1 MKNSTAYYDEEQE
14 LFEEEQERRD
24 KKARR
29 KKVQRV
35 IDRIFGFILATGI
48 LFGVSGLAV
57 EYVLVKGPSPALRNM
72 FVNTMLETRRF
83 GFIAN
88 VYLSEAE
95 IDAIKQAK
103 QSTLT
108 DTTDT
113 SLIKLPGQSGTETGG
128 DNQTGPAQPD
138 GTDGYGLV
146 DDDGDGIIIEQVR
159 KKGINV
165 DGALVVHSTGEA
177 LDAAEDFEQCF
188 VIGGASVYMQ
198 FFNYLERVYVT
209 KIDTEPQSD
218 SFFPNLDRNPEWE
231 CVSQEPWEE
240 EDGIRYCFCTYEKK
254 FSL

>member
-1 MKNSTAYYDEEQE
+1 MDAIVAVYSDWGIGDGGTQPVV
-14 LFEEEQERRD
+14 L
-24 KKARR
+24 KA
-29 KKVQRV
+29 
-35 IDRIFGFILATGI
+35 DR
-48 LFGVSGLAV
+48 
-57 EYVLVKGPSPALRNM
+57 
-72 FVNTMLETRRF
+72 RRF
-83 GFIAN
+83 R
-88 VYLSEAE
+88 S
-95 IDAIKQAK
+95 
-103 QSTLT
+103 LT
-108 DTTDT
+108 DGSAVIVGRKTLADF
-113 SLIKLPGQSGTETGG
+113 PGGKPLANRFNIVVSRQ
-128 DNQTGPAQPD
+128 
-138 GTDGYGLV
+138 
-146 DDDGDGIIIEQVR
+146 
-159 KKGINV
+159 GINV

>member
-1 MKNSTAYYDEEQE
+1 M
-14 LFEEEQERRD
+14 
-24 KKARR
+24 
-29 KKVQRV
+29 
-35 IDRIFGFILATGI
+35 
-48 LFGVSGLAV
+48 
-57 EYVLVKGPSPALRNM
+57 
-72 FVNTMLETRRF
+72 
-83 GFIAN
+83 
-88 VYLSEAE
+88 
-95 IDAIKQAK
+95 DAIVAVYSDWGIGDGGTQPVVLKADMRHFR
-103 QSTLT
+103 SLT
-108 DTTDT
+108 DGSAVIVGRKTLADF
-113 SLIKLPGQSGTETGG
+113 PGGKPLANRFNIVVSRQ
-128 DNQTGPAQPD
+128 
-138 GTDGYGLV
+138 
-146 DDDGDGIIIEQVR
+146 
-159 KKGINV
+159 GINV

>member
-1 MKNSTAYYDEEQE
+1 MGIGDGGTQPVVLKAD
-14 LFEEEQERRD
+14 RRHF
-24 KKARR
+24 R
-29 KKVQRV
+29 
-35 IDRIFGFILATGI
+35 
-48 LFGVSGLAV
+48 S
-57 EYVLVKGPSPALRNM
+57 
-72 FVNTMLETRRF
+72 
-83 GFIAN
+83 
-88 VYLSEAE
+88 
-95 IDAIKQAK
+95 
-103 QSTLT
+103 LT
-108 DTTDT
+108 DGSAVIVGRKTLADF
-113 SLIKLPGQSGTETGG
+113 PGGKPLANRFNIVVSRQ
-128 DNQTGPAQPD
+128 
-138 GTDGYGLV
+138 
-146 DDDGDGIIIEQVR
+146 
-159 KKGINV
+159 GINV

>member
-1 MKNSTAYYDEEQE
+1 M
-14 LFEEEQERRD
+14 
-24 KKARR
+24 
-29 KKVQRV
+29 
-35 IDRIFGFILATGI
+35 
-48 LFGVSGLAV
+48 
-57 EYVLVKGPSPALRNM
+57 
-72 FVNTMLETRRF
+72 
-83 GFIAN
+83 
-88 VYLSEAE
+88 
-95 IDAIKQAK
+95 DAIVAVYSDWGIGDGGTPPVVLKADRRHFR
-103 QSTLT
+103 SLT
-108 DTTDT
+108 DGSAVIVGRKTLADF
-113 SLIKLPGQSGTETGG
+113 PGGKPLANRFNIVVSRQ
-128 DNQTGPAQPD
+128 
-138 GTDGYGLV
+138 
-146 DDDGDGIIIEQVR
+146 
-159 KKGINV
+159 GINV

>member
-1 MKNSTAYYDEEQE
+1 M
-14 LFEEEQERRD
+14 
-24 KKARR
+24 
-29 KKVQRV
+29 
-35 IDRIFGFILATGI
+35 
-48 LFGVSGLAV
+48 
-57 EYVLVKGPSPALRNM
+57 
-72 FVNTMLETRRF
+72 
-83 GFIAN
+83 
-88 VYLSEAE
+88 
-95 IDAIKQAK
+95 DAIVAVYSDWGIGDGGTQPVVLKADRRHFR
-103 QSTLT
+103 SLT
-108 DTTDT
+108 DGSAVIVGRKT
-113 SLIKLPGQSGTETGG
+113 LAYFPGGKPLANRFNIVVSRQ
-128 DNQTGPAQPD
+128 
-138 GTDGYGLV
+138 
-146 DDDGDGIIIEQVR
+146 
-159 KKGINV
+159 GINV

>member
-1 MKNSTAYYDEEQE
+1 M
-14 LFEEEQERRD
+14 
-24 KKARR
+24 
-29 KKVQRV
+29 
-35 IDRIFGFILATGI
+35 
-48 LFGVSGLAV
+48 
-57 EYVLVKGPSPALRNM
+57 
-72 FVNTMLETRRF
+72 
-83 GFIAN
+83 
-88 VYLSEAE
+88 
-95 IDAIKQAK
+95 DAIVAVYSDWGIGDGGSQPVVLKADRRHFR
-103 QSTLT
+103 SLT
-108 DTTDT
+108 DGSAVIVGRKTLADF
-113 SLIKLPGQSGTETGG
+113 PGGKPLANRFNIVVSRQ
-128 DNQTGPAQPD
+128 
-138 GTDGYGLV
+138 
-146 DDDGDGIIIEQVR
+146 
-159 KKGINV
+159 GINV

>member
-1 MKNSTAYYDEEQE
+1 M
-14 LFEEEQERRD
+14 
-24 KKARR
+24 
-29 KKVQRV
+29 
-35 IDRIFGFILATGI
+35 
-48 LFGVSGLAV
+48 
-57 EYVLVKGPSPALRNM
+57 
-72 FVNTMLETRRF
+72 
-83 GFIAN
+83 
-88 VYLSEAE
+88 
-95 IDAIKQAK
+95 DAIVAVYSDWGIGDGGTQPVVLKADRRHFR
-103 QSTLT
+103 SLT
-108 DTTDT
+108 DGSAVIVGRKTLADF
-113 SLIKLPGQSGTETGG
+113 PGGKPLANRFNIDVSRQ
-128 DNQTGPAQPD
+128 
-138 GTDGYGLV
+138 
-146 DDDGDGIIIEQVR
+146 
-159 KKGINV
+159 GINV

>member
-1 MKNSTAYYDEEQE
+1 M
-14 LFEEEQERRD
+14 
-24 KKARR
+24 
-29 KKVQRV
+29 
-35 IDRIFGFILATGI
+35 
-48 LFGVSGLAV
+48 
-57 EYVLVKGPSPALRNM
+57 
-72 FVNTMLETRRF
+72 
-83 GFIAN
+83 
-88 VYLSEAE
+88 
-95 IDAIKQAK
+95 DAIVAVYSDWGIGDGGTQPVILKADRRHFR
-103 QSTLT
+103 SLT
-108 DTTDT
+108 DGSAVIVGRKTLADF
-113 SLIKLPGQSGTETGG
+113 PGGKPLANRFNIVVSRQ
-128 DNQTGPAQPD
+128 
-138 GTDGYGLV
+138 
-146 DDDGDGIIIEQVR
+146 
-159 KKGINV
+159 GINV

>member
-1 MKNSTAYYDEEQE
+1 M
-14 LFEEEQERRD
+14 
-24 KKARR
+24 
-29 KKVQRV
+29 
-35 IDRIFGFILATGI
+35 
-48 LFGVSGLAV
+48 
-57 EYVLVKGPSPALRNM
+57 
-72 FVNTMLETRRF
+72 
-83 GFIAN
+83 
-88 VYLSEAE
+88 
-95 IDAIKQAK
+95 DAIVAVYSDWGIGDGGTQPVVLKADRRHFR
-103 QSTLT
+103 SLT
-108 DTTDT
+108 DGSAVIVGRKTLADF
-113 SLIKLPGQSGTETGG
+113 PGGKPLANRFNIVVSRQS
-128 DNQTGPAQPD
+128 
-138 GTDGYGLV
+138 
-146 DDDGDGIIIEQVR
+146 
-159 KKGINV
+159 INV

>member
-1 MKNSTAYYDEEQE
+1 M
-14 LFEEEQERRD
+14 
-24 KKARR
+24 
-29 KKVQRV
+29 
-35 IDRIFGFILATGI
+35 
-48 LFGVSGLAV
+48 
-57 EYVLVKGPSPALRNM
+57 
-72 FVNTMLETRRF
+72 
-83 GFIAN
+83 
-88 VYLSEAE
+88 
-95 IDAIKQAK
+95 DAIVAVYSDWGIGDGGTQPVVLKADRRHFRSLTDGSAVIVGRK
-103 QSTLT
+103 TLT
-108 DTTDT
+108 DF
-113 SLIKLPGQSGTETGG
+113 PGGKPLANRFNIVVSRQ
-128 DNQTGPAQPD
+128 
-138 GTDGYGLV
+138 
-146 DDDGDGIIIEQVR
+146 
-159 KKGINV
+159 GINV